1 MIVPVGSAE
10 TPMIAFSIK
19 DRVLIGLIGPP
30 IGPIGPIGG
39 PIRPARGGVA
49 LSPVIEP
56 HGCLTK
62 LKGWWYYRHKKEALC
77 FARSTAGRKRTSS
90 AIPVFFTVDVSEARR
105 KDDNAEDEVRS

>member
-1 MIVPVGSAE
+1 
-10 TPMIAFSIK
+10 MIAFSIK
-19 DRVLIGLIGPP
+19 GRVLIGLIGPP

-62 LKGWWYYRHKKEALC
+62 LKGWWYASFMVLPEKGDPLLQ
-77 FARSTAGRKRTSS
+77 FQ
-90 AIPVFFTVDVSEARR
+90 FFLQLM
-105 KDDNAEDEVRS
+105 